1 MQEIQISVI
10 LWHAMKQNLIFFK
23 DVSTFNENQGLEEG
37 KYEQWPDIS
46 KCFYSFETDV
56 KIHLTI
62 ILKEFLS

>member
-1 MQEIQISVI
+1 
-10 LWHAMKQNLIFFK
+10 MKQNLIFFK
-23 DVSTFNENQGLEEG
+23 DVSIFNENQGLEEG

-46 KCFYSFETDV
+46 KCFYSFETDA